1 MNKKNVDYIL
11 SSTDGIELLAN
22 LFQNGMALDLVD
34 VTRAR
39 DNIDLPEDERHI
51 YDMADAALDRVDLDK
66 LYENAGDFEIQ
77 DKYPEFF
84 DYLQSLQR
92 DRENDE
98 PERVREDEAGEAEE
112 EIEEELEEGV
122 PESLSTRD
130 TVVKNIIEGEHTG
143 KESDSRKYVEKDEYR
158 AKLDAEREESIRRA
172 LEADEAL
179 NKERELAAREAD
191 AARLRE
197 QEFFDKRKAAE
208 ADFDEKA
215 RREKEAERYTEKD
228 TDRSKSF
235 EYRKDEVKIDKD
247 YSTNTNKQVD
257 SSFRSDAVD
266 NAGDA
271 GKRRYQQSE
280 QVNNMHGGANDAGD
294 VSNAIHSKT
303 YGTETAAETAATAAA
318 MEMARREAAAK
329 AQVGYG
335 NTGHEEAA
343 SKAETE
349 KYNAEKYDSD
359 KRETSKNQAE
369 SSRLDNNYSSKAES
383 QIDGNSRTGSVNDAG
398 DAGKRGYQQSEQ
410 IGSTHYG
417 DYNAGD
423 VTHVVKSREY
433 ETSKETADAR
443 REVDEAVRRDT
454 AAREQKEAEGDRRS
468 RREQEERRE
477 RQERAERRTDSYGS
491 DTALRD
497 EDTKREIE
505 RRQHEAE
512 ANRYHDAEAG
522 KRDQY
527 SGSGKYEPEQR
538 AETAMREEARREMDK
553 RQQEADKYR
562 NAEAGKNETD
572 TKSECES
579 GNRVNNDYNSN
590 RESQIDSS
598 SRTGSVNDAG
608 DAGTRSSMQSERVEN
623 LHNGNTNAGDVTN
636 VVGGKTYASEAAAA
650 ATAAADEMSRRESA
664 AKEQRETDRENRNG
678 SNSYSEEDRRSN
690 IYNSDTAARDYDAG
704 REMEKHQ
711 REAETNRYND
721 YRNAETDKNDQYN
734 GSSKYEPEQRTEDA
748 MREETRREMDRR
760 QQEADRYR
768 NAETSR
774 SETDAKRGENGTGN
788 RVDNSYNSNRD
799 RQVDSSSRTGSV
811 HDAGNAGTRN
821 SMQSEQVGN
830 LHNGSTNAGDVTNVI
845 GGRTHA
851 SDAAADTAATVT
863 ATAAVAEMTR
873 REAAAKEQRE
883 TDRENRNGSNSYSEE
898 DRRSNIYNSDTA
910 ARDYDAGREME
921 KHQRE
926 AETNRYND
934 YRNAET
940 DKNDQYNGSS
950 KYEPEQRTE
959 DAMRE
964 ETRRE
969 MDRRQ
974 QEADRYRNAETSRS
988 ETDAKRGENG
998 TGNRVDNS
1006 YNSNR
1011 DRQVDSSS
1019 RTGSVH
1025 DAGNAGT
1032 RNSMQ
1037 SEQVGN
1043 LHNGSTNAGD
1053 VTNVIGGRT
1062 HASDAAAAT
1071 AATVT
1076 ATAAAAEMTRRE
1088 AAAKEQRG
1096 VETNQ
1101 YRTSGKYEPER
1112 RTEDAM
1118 REEIRM
1124 EMDRRQREADIRRD
1138 DRITSP
1144 EKNQERPAE
1153 HRIDNNYNTQPGRQ
1167 IDGTFKTGTVSEA
1180 GKNASQPEKI
1190 DSVHG
1195 GSSTAKESLN
1205 AIKAKDYSGDN
1216 KSEAT
1221 PVQPVVQGKKDIQN
1235 NQASGYR
1242 RDSYAS
1248 AGMNAAVAGTATIV
1262 NNTHKAS
1269 AAEKVVTEQK
1279 IPSESRP
1286 QEHRIDN
1293 NYNTQ
1298 PGHQIDGTFKTG
1310 TVSEAGKNAS
1320 QPEKIDSVHGG
1331 SSTAKESLNAIKA
1344 KDYSSGNKS
1353 TITPVQP
1360 IFKNKDSVELKKNG
1374 ESKID
1379 NIAREPGSSD
1389 STQNIGLDSHSKKHV
1404 YERDS
1409 YEMAG
1414 QKTSENF
1421 GKPDL
1426 NQSALEKNIKD
1437 SKKQLAKEG
1446 AKIIDSENKEHI
1458 YTAKDGNKN
1467 NHVQINKAGAQVV
1480 DGHVS
1485 KEISGPAD
1493 NVIKTPGSSKLDVS
1507 KAVAGQVAAAAVGG
1521 VTNKNKSIAASA
1533 NTSISQDTVKDVS
1546 EAVVK
1551 QKNKSQLWN
1560 QAINN
1565 TQDLASKSNKLI
1577 ADSYAMAGQIDAETA
1592 KMIAEFNNNPS
1603 FGFSPASGA
1612 GFSTNGTAEAIK
1624 NATKSS
1630 IGNSIAA
1637 AKIGAD
1643 IYNASSRVKNVGLV
1657 GAIKNNE
1664 VGLKIDG
1671 RMKFFTIRSD
1681 GTINVDGVLLNVYKT
1696 ERSNL
1701 VFVGWKDAFVNGNEI
1716 ITSNNVRFQIGS
1728 DGNSIITGTKLNLSL
1743 SNKELNATD
1752 INEIGEK
1759 LVESGITASFAP
1771 AIVNKTISA
1780 DDFVKDGDSFA
1791 TNKLTERFG
1800 DRNLSNLLRR
1810 HQISGTID
1818 RQGRIMHV
1826 MMTRYASNEMRKITF
1841 SKESIDFIA
1850 QNYNKIISVNAD
1862 TASKIAKINSILED
1876 RHLSDIE
1883 KECLFDL
1890 RTQLA
1895 DKKMSCNVDKLKR
1908 QLKAGHLDEESA
1920 RLAQDYINVFE
1931 NTRKTIIKN
1940 GIFAYDD
1947 SAYLKFQLE
1956 VAGLPTNVKMLQTM
1970 MDKNA
1975 IPEESMKLVQS
1986 YINASNGKIKR
1997 GVIEDGFFAASMAML
2012 VEANNL
2018 PSNRRALKKLLK
2030 TGNVTEEQKAII
2042 KNMLKINRINGIR
2055 NFVARQAHKLQRAG
2069 VNAYHKSKNFLN
2081 KYMGSDYTFRGLMIM
2096 LGGAGKV
2103 RSIAMKAY
2111 RTIKFVRS
2119 VPMKF
2124 ARAVDATRKAAISV
2138 AKVST
2143 SAFRASKKALTYGT
2157 RFTMSTGRLVKRKGV
2172 KFTVKRRSKRAIRKF
2187 KMLGNGIKNLSIK
2200 SLKAMVQIIIR
2211 LLTMLGTA
2219 ILSAMAPILLI
2230 LLFVLILIFS
2240 ILSFISNEGD
2250 EVYYDAGDED
2260 TTEAAQE
2267 MVDLLTLCHASF
2279 RNALSGGGGGGTAAS
2294 GTDPDGGPQ
2303 MQKGDSSKVGDPDN
2317 PSNSL
2322 YDVTQGTWWNTE
2334 GKNSIDIN
2342 WSAGSDCDTLKK
2354 KLEADGALES
2364 RNGYAVAKYG
2374 DKTVFL
2380 AAFGT
2385 FWGKVGDVL
2394 KVEFNQPISLGGEP
2408 ASKEIYMMMFDTK
2421 AHKDTNYPAEPEGVY
2436 GHHMPDGA
2444 HTRDFAEFMGKDGE
2458 PENMNGK
2465 GYLPVQATNLGSVL
2479 DGTCDLAT
2487 IGGGLS
2493 TSVSAD
2499 VFYRQEID
2507 QDVYRDIID
2516 QKNNIYYTFPEDQE
2530 TPDGISP
2537 TPTPEGY
2544 DKTTAKG
2551 AVYGFY
2557 NNNQELISMV
2567 LAMYD
2572 FDINDVTSVKK
2583 TILAKADKSGI
2594 NEEAA
2599 DEAHELDVTNKI
2611 DDDTWK
2617 LIAYFDKY
2625 GLDMTNYT
2633 IGGYDDLRYSTL
2645 VALFNASHIITW
2657 TPVTQ
2662 YHQGPDGLPTY
2673 DKNGKAIDETNT
2685 DGMTYQVP
2693 VMVYDTRLVSYKDG
2707 TTTRIPDVHQKTDAN
2722 GDLVFETKY
2731 KACPGHK
2738 KTSTAVITLH
2748 FDSLLDIKGWYDKNI
2763 YGVDDFDKEN
2773 PNYSSDKIKDI
2784 NYKAKESV
2792 LKYGTQRIKKPEFK
2806 MGISGTCSDSGET
2819 SSGSFSPGVMTESQK
2834 EVCRHVYKFLTKDM
2848 TPKLTKEQAVGVLV
2862 NIMHESDFN
2871 YTATE
2876 HSDGSGGYGLVQWT
2890 GGRRTNLVTW
2900 CNNNGVKYN
2909 TLEGQCKFLEYEFSS
2924 SAVWTNSGVNGF
2936 LQCSSAYDAGRY
2948 FLKYFERPAAK
2959 YEAQREASL
2968 NQDIATIESM
2978 L

>member
-39 DNIDLPEDERHI
+39 DNVDLPEDERHI

-66 LYENAGDFEIQ
+66 LYENAGDFELQ

-112 EIEEELEEGV
+112 EIEEELEEGI
-122 PESLSTRD
+122 PEPLSTRD

-158 AKLDAEREESIRRA
+158 AKLDAEREESIRRV
-172 LEADEAL
+172 LEADETL
-179 NKERELAAREAD
+179 NKERELAARETD

-197 QEFFDKRKAAE
+197 QEPFDKRKAEE

-235 EYRKDEVKIDKD
+235 EDRKDEAKIGKD
-247 YSTNTNKQVD
+247 YSTNADKQVD

-303 YGTETAAETAATAAA
+303 YETETAAETAATAAA

-329 AQVGYG
+329 AQGRYS
-335 NTGHEEAA
+335 NTGHEETA

-359 KRETSKNQAE
+359 KRETSKNQEE
-369 SSRLDNNYSSKAES
+369 SSRLDNSYSSKAES

-417 DYNAGD
+417 DSNAGD

-454 AAREQKEAEGDRRS
+454 AAREQKEAEGDRRN

-477 RQERAERRTDSYGS
+477 RQERAEKRADSYSS
-491 DTALRD
+491 DATSRN
-497 EDTKREIE
+497 EDIKHEME
-505 RRQHEAE
+505 RRQREAE
-512 ANRYHDAEAG
+512 SNRYYDAEAG

-538 AETAMREEARREMDK
+538 TEAAMREEARREIDK

-572 TKSECES
+572 AKSERES

-598 SRTGSVNDAG
+598 SRTGSVKDAG

-650 ATAAADEMSRRESA
+650 ATAAADEMSRREPA
-664 AKEQRETDRENRNG
+664 AKEQREADRGNRNG
-678 SNSYSEEDRRSN
+678 SNSYNEYEDRRSN
-690 IYNSDTAARDYDAG
+690 IYNSDTAARDYDVG
-704 REMEKHQ
+704 REMEKRQ
-711 REAETNRYND
+711 REAEANRYND
-721 YRNAETDKNDQYN
+721 YRNAKTDKNDQYN
-734 GSSKYEPEQRTEDA
+734 GSSKYEPEHRTEDA

-768 NAETSR
+768 NSETGR

-799 RQVDSSSRTGSV
+799 S
-811 HDAGNAGTRN
+811 
-821 SMQSEQVGN
+821 
-830 LHNGSTNAGDVTNVI
+830 
-845 GGRTHA
+845 
-851 SDAAADTAATVT
+851 
-863 ATAAVAEMTR
+863 
-873 REAAAKEQRE
+873 
-883 TDRENRNGSNSYSEE
+883 
-898 DRRSNIYNSDTA
+898 
-910 ARDYDAGREME
+910 
-921 KHQRE
+921 
-926 AETNRYND
+926 
-934 YRNAET
+934 
-940 DKNDQYNGSS
+940 
-950 KYEPEQRTE
+950 
-959 DAMRE
+959 
-964 ETRRE
+964 
-969 MDRRQ
+969 
-974 QEADRYRNAETSRS
+974 
-988 ETDAKRGENG
+988 
-998 TGNRVDNS
+998 
-1006 YNSNR
+1006 
-1011 DRQVDSSS
+1011 QVDSSS

-1167 IDGTFKTGTVSEA
+1167 IDGTFKTETVSEA
-1180 GKNASQPEKI
+1180 GKNVSQPEKI

-1216 KSEAT
+1216 KSAAT
-1221 PVQPVVQGKKDIQN
+1221 PVQPVGQSKD
-1235 NQASGYR
+1235 ASG
-1242 RDSYAS
+1242 SKQFGSNVTGNNIHEAQ
-1248 AGMNAAVAGTATIV
+1248 AATT
-1262 NNTHKAS
+1262 
-1269 AAEKVVTEQK
+1269 
-1279 IPSESRP
+1279 
-1286 QEHRIDN
+1286 
-1293 NYNTQ
+1293 
-1298 PGHQIDGTFKTG
+1298 
-1310 TVSEAGKNAS
+1310 
-1320 QPEKIDSVHGG
+1320 
-1331 SSTAKESLNAIKA
+1331 
-1344 KDYSSGNKS
+1344 KS
-1353 TITPVQP
+1353 
-1360 IFKNKDSVELKKNG
+1360 
-1374 ESKID
+1374 
-1379 NIAREPGSSD
+1379 
-1389 STQNIGLDSHSKKHV
+1389 V

-1409 YEMAG
+1409 YETAG
-1414 QKTSENF
+1414 QKAAENF
-1421 GKPDL
+1421 GSKNPS
-1426 NQSALEKNIKD
+1426 QAFVEKSIAEKE
-1437 SKKQLAKEG
+1437 KQAAKESS
-1446 AKIIDSENKEHI
+1446 KIVGSENKEHI
-1458 YTAKDGNKN
+1458 YTAKDGDKN
-1467 NHVQINKAGAQVV
+1467 NHVQINKTGTQVV

-1485 KEISGPAD
+1485 KDVSGPAD

-1507 KAVAGQVAAAAVGG
+1507 KAVAGQVAAAAAVGG
-1521 VTNKNKSIAASA
+1521 ATNKNKSIAASA

-1546 EAVVK
+1546 EAVAK
-1551 QKNKSQLWN
+1551 QKNKSQMWN

-1565 TQDLASKSNKLI
+1565 TQDLTSKSNKLI

-1701 VFVGWKDAFVNGNEI
+1701 VFVGWKDAFVNGNKI

-1771 AIVNKTISA
+1771 AIVNKTISV

-1956 VAGLPTNVKMLQTM
+1956 VSGLPTNVKMLQTM

-2172 KFTVKRRSKRAIRKF
+2172 KFTVKRRGKRAIRKF

-2303 MQKGDSSKVGDPDN
+2303 MQKGDSSKIGDPDN

-2354 KLEADGALES
+2354 KLEADGVLES

-2380 AAFGT
+2380 VAFGT

-2421 AHKDTNYPAEPEGVY
+2421 AHIHTNYPAEPEGVY

>member
-66 LYENAGDFEIQ
+66 LYENAGDFELQ

-98 PERVREDEAGEAEE
+98 PERIREDEAGEAEE
-112 EIEEELEEGV
+112 EIEEELEEGI
-122 PESLSTRD
+122 PEPLSTRD

-179 NKERELAAREAD
+179 NKERELAAREDA

-197 QEFFDKRKAAE
+197 QEFFDKRKAE
-208 ADFDEKA
+208 ETDFDEKA

-235 EYRKDEVKIDKD
+235 EDKKDEAKIDKD
-247 YSTNTNKQVD
+247 YSTNADKQVD

-271 GKRRYQQSE
+271 GKHEYQQSE

-303 YGTETAAETAATAAA
+303 YGTETAAETAATTAA

-335 NTGHEEAA
+335 NTGNKETA

-349 KYNAEKYDSD
+349 KRNAEKYDSD
-359 KRETSKNQAE
+359 KREASKSQEE
-369 SSRLDNNYSSKAES
+369 SSRLDNSYSSKAES
-383 QIDGNSRTGSVNDAG
+383 QIDGNSRTGSVNDAS

-417 DYNAGD
+417 DSNAGD

-527 SGSGKYEPEQR
+527 SGSGKYEPERR
-538 AETAMREEARREMDK
+538 AEAAIREEARREMDK

-572 TKSECES
+572 TKSERES

-623 LHNGNTNAGDVTN
+623 LHNGNTNVGDVTN

-650 ATAAADEMSRRESA
+650 ATAAADEMSRREPA
-664 AKEQRETDRENRNG
+664 AKEQREADRGNRNG
-678 SNSYSEEDRRSN
+678 SNSYNEYEDRRSN

-704 REMEKHQ
+704 REMEKRQ
-711 REAETNRYND
+711 REAEANRYND

-734 GSSKYEPEQRTEDA
+734 GSSKYEPE
-748 MREETRREMDRR
+748 
-760 QQEADRYR
+760 
-768 NAETSR
+768 
-774 SETDAKRGENGTGN
+774 
-788 RVDNSYNSNRD
+788 
-799 RQVDSSSRTGSV
+799 
-811 HDAGNAGTRN
+811 H
-821 SMQSEQVGN
+821 
-830 LHNGSTNAGDVTNVI
+830 
-845 GGRTHA
+845 
-851 SDAAADTAATVT
+851 
-863 ATAAVAEMTR
+863 
-873 REAAAKEQRE
+873 
-883 TDRENRNGSNSYSEE
+883 
-898 DRRSNIYNSDTA
+898 
-910 ARDYDAGREME
+910 
-921 KHQRE
+921 
-926 AETNRYND
+926 
-934 YRNAET
+934 
-940 DKNDQYNGSS
+940 
-950 KYEPEQRTE
+950 
-959 DAMRE
+959 
-964 ETRRE
+964 
-969 MDRRQ
+969 
-974 QEADRYRNAETSRS
+974 
-988 ETDAKRGENG
+988 
-998 TGNRVDNS
+998 
-1006 YNSNR
+1006 
-1011 DRQVDSSS
+1011 
-1019 RTGSVH
+1019 
-1025 DAGNAGT
+1025 
-1032 RNSMQ
+1032 
-1037 SEQVGN
+1037 
-1043 LHNGSTNAGD
+1043 
-1053 VTNVIGGRT
+1053 
-1062 HASDAAAAT
+1062 
-1071 AATVT
+1071 
-1076 ATAAAAEMTRRE
+1076 
-1088 AAAKEQRG
+1088 
-1096 VETNQ
+1096 
-1101 YRTSGKYEPER
+1101 

-1138 DRITSP
+1138 DRVTSP

-1205 AIKAKDYSGDN
+1205 AIKAKDYS
-1216 KSEAT
+1216 
-1221 PVQPVVQGKKDIQN
+1221 
-1235 NQASGYR
+1235 
-1242 RDSYAS
+1242 
-1248 AGMNAAVAGTATIV
+1248 
-1262 NNTHKAS
+1262 
-1269 AAEKVVTEQK
+1269 
-1279 IPSESRP
+1279 
-1286 QEHRIDN
+1286 
-1293 NYNTQ
+1293 
-1298 PGHQIDGTFKTG
+1298 
-1310 TVSEAGKNAS
+1310 
-1320 QPEKIDSVHGG
+1320 
-1331 SSTAKESLNAIKA
+1331 
-1344 KDYSSGNKS
+1344 SGNKS
-1353 TITPVQP
+1353 TTTPVQP

-1379 NIAREPGSSD
+1379 NIAREPGSSA

-1426 NQSALEKNIKD
+1426 KQSALEKNIKD

-1446 AKIIDSENKEHI
+1446 SRIIDSENKEHI

-1507 KAVAGQVAAAAVGG
+1507 KAVAGQVAAAAAVGG

-1565 TQDLASKSNKLI
+1565 TQDLTSKSNKLI

-1752 INEIGEK
+1752 INKIGEK
-1759 LVESGITASFAP
+1759 LVEPGIAASFAP

-1986 YINASNGKIKR
+1986 YIDASNGKIKR

-2055 NFVARQAHKLQRAG
+2055 NFVARQAHKLQREG
-2069 VNAYHKSKNFLN
+2069 VNAYRKSKNFLN

-2096 LGGAGKV
+2096 LGGTGKV

-2143 SAFRASKKALTYGT
+2143 SAFRASQKALTYGA
-2157 RFTMSTGRLVKRKGV
+2157 RFTMSTGRLVKRKGA
-2172 KFTVKRRSKRAIRKF
+2172 KFTVKRRGKRAIRKF
-2187 KMLGNGIKNLSIK
+2187 KMLGNGIKNLSVK
-2200 SLKAMVQIIIR
+2200 SLKTMLQIIIR

-2279 RNALSGGGGGGTAAS
+2279 RSALSGGSSGGETSAS
-2294 GTDPDGGPQ
+2294 GEENGTPQ
-2303 MQKGDSSKVGDPDN
+2303 LQKGDSSKVEG
-2317 PSNSL
+2317 L
-2322 YDVTQGTWWNTE
+2322 YNVKTTTWWNNE
-2334 GKNSIDIN
+2334 GNIDTVPAAVTGN
-2342 WSAGSDCDTLKK
+2342 PNADWTGDCKRIRD
-2354 KLEADGALES
+2354 KLRDANNLYS
-2364 RNGYAVAKYG
+2364 SNGYAVTKIG
-2374 DKTVFL
+2374 DKTVYL
-2380 AAFGT
+2380 VAMGT
-2385 FWGKVGDVL
+2385 YWGKDGDVL
-2394 KVEFNQPISLGGEP
+2394 KVTFNNDIVLGDEP
-2408 ASKEIYMMMFDTK
+2408 ATNEIYVLKFDTK
-2421 AHKDTNYPAEPEGVY
+2421 AWEHTGYLQGEQEGIY
-2436 GHHMPDGA
+2436 GHHLGDG
-2444 HTRDFAEFMGKDGE
+2444 RDFLEFLAKDAGSGKRDGI
-2458 PENMNGK
+2458 PSGTI
-2465 GYLPVQATNLGSVL
+2465 PQSAVNLGNIL
-2479 DGTCDLAT
+2479 DDTCDLGT
-2487 IGGGLS
+2487 VGGGLS
-2493 TSVSAD
+2493 TNVNKD

-2516 QKNNIYYTFPEDQE
+2516 QKNNIYYTFPEDKE

-2544 DKTTAKG
+2544 DKSSAKG

-2557 NNNQELISMV
+2557 NNNQELISMI

-2572 FDINDVTSVKK
+2572 FDINDTTSVKK
-2583 TILAKADKSGI
+2583 TILAKEDKSGI

-2673 DKNGKAIDETNT
+2673 NKNGKAIDETNT

-2773 PNYSSDKIKDI
+2773 PNYSSNDMKKP

-2792 LKYGTQRIKKPEFK
+2792 LKNGIQKIKKPEFK
-2806 MGISGTCSDSGET
+2806 MGIPGTCSDSGET

-2834 EVCRHVYKFLTKDM
+2834 EVCQYVYKFLTKEM
-2848 TPKLTKEQAVGVLV
+2848 TPKLTREQAIGVLV
-2862 NIMHESDFN
+2862 NIKHECEFN
-2871 YTATE
+2871 YTDIE
-2876 HSDGSGGYGLVQWT
+2876 NPDGSGGYGLAQWT
-2890 GGRRTNLVTW
+2890 AERRTNLVTW
-2900 CNNNGVKYN
+2900 CNNHGLKYN
-2909 TLEGQCKFLEYEFSS
+2909 TLEGQCKYLEYEFSS

>member
-66 LYENAGDFEIQ
+66 LYENAGDFELQ

-112 EIEEELEEGV
+112 EIEEELEEGI
-122 PESLSTRD
+122 PEPLSTRD

-179 NKERELAAREAD
+179 NKERELAAREDA

-197 QEFFDKRKAAE
+197 QEFFDKRKAE
-208 ADFDEKA
+208 ETDFDEKA

-235 EYRKDEVKIDKD
+235 EDRKDEAKIYKD
-247 YSTNTNKQVD
+247 YSTNADKQVD
-257 SSFRSDAVD
+257 SSFRSDVVD

-271 GKRRYQQSE
+271 GKRGYQQSE

-303 YGTETAAETAATAAA
+303 YGTETAAETAATTAA

-335 NTGHEEAA
+335 NTGNKETA

-349 KYNAEKYDSD
+349 KRNAEKYDSD
-359 KRETSKNQAE
+359 KRETSKSQEE

-398 DAGKRGYQQSEQ
+398 DAGKRGYQQSEK

-417 DYNAGD
+417 DSNAGD

-505 RRQHEAE
+505 RRQHEA
-512 ANRYHDAEAG
+512 
-522 KRDQY
+522 
-527 SGSGKYEPEQR
+527 
-538 AETAMREEARREMDK
+538 
-553 RQQEADKYR
+553 DKYR

-572 TKSECES
+572 TKSERES

-623 LHNGNTNAGDVTN
+623 LHNGSTNAGDVTN
-636 VVGGKTYASEAAAA
+636 VVGGKTYASEATAA
-650 ATAAADEMSRRESA
+650 ATAAADEMLRRESA

-678 SNSYSEEDRRSN
+678 SNSYNEYEDRRSN
-690 IYNSDTAARDYDAG
+690 AYNSDTAARDYDAG
-704 REMEKHQ
+704 REMERRQ
-711 REAETNRYND
+711 REAEANRHND
-721 YRNAETDKNDQYN
+721 YRNAEANKNDQYS
-734 GSSKYEPEQRTEDA
+734 GSGKYEPERRTEDA
-748 MREETRREMDRR
+748 MREETRREMDKR
-760 QQEADRYR
+760 QQEANRYR
-768 NAETSR
+768 NAETGR

-788 RVDNSYNSNRD
+788 RVDNSYSSNRD
-799 RQVDSSSRTGSV
+799 RQVDSSSRTGSI
-811 HDAGNAGTRN
+811 HDAGTRN
-821 SMQSEQVGN
+821 SMQ
-830 LHNGSTNAGDVTNVI
+830 
-845 GGRTHA
+845 
-851 SDAAADTAATVT
+851 
-863 ATAAVAEMTR
+863 
-873 REAAAKEQRE
+873 
-883 TDRENRNGSNSYSEE
+883 
-898 DRRSNIYNSDTA
+898 
-910 ARDYDAGREME
+910 
-921 KHQRE
+921 
-926 AETNRYND
+926 
-934 YRNAET
+934 
-940 DKNDQYNGSS
+940 
-950 KYEPEQRTE
+950 P
-959 DAMRE
+959 
-964 ETRRE
+964 
-969 MDRRQ
+969 
-974 QEADRYRNAETSRS
+974 
-988 ETDAKRGENG
+988 
-998 TGNRVDNS
+998 
-1006 YNSNR
+1006 
-1011 DRQVDSSS
+1011 
-1019 RTGSVH
+1019 
-1025 DAGNAGT
+1025 
-1032 RNSMQ
+1032 
-1037 SEQVGN
+1037 EQVGN

-1088 AAAKEQRG
+1088 AAAKEQRRA
-1096 VETNQ
+1096 ETDP
-1101 YRTSGKYEPER
+1101 YRTSGKYEPEQ
-1112 RTEDAM
+1112 RTEAAM
-1118 REEIRM
+1118 REDDRR
-1124 EMDRRQREADIRRD
+1124 EMDRRQREADTRRD
-1138 DRITSP
+1138 DRVTSP

-1167 IDGTFKTGTVSEA
+1167 IDGTFQTGTVSEA
-1180 GKNASQPEKI
+1180 GKNVSQPEKI

-1216 KSEAT
+1216 KS
-1221 PVQPVVQGKKDIQN
+1221 
-1235 NQASGYR
+1235 
-1242 RDSYAS
+1242 
-1248 AGMNAAVAGTATIV
+1248 AA
-1262 NNTHKAS
+1262 
-1269 AAEKVVTEQK
+1269 
-1279 IPSESRP
+1279 
-1286 QEHRIDN
+1286 
-1293 NYNTQ
+1293 
-1298 PGHQIDGTFKTG
+1298 
-1310 TVSEAGKNAS
+1310 
-1320 QPEKIDSVHGG
+1320 
-1331 SSTAKESLNAIKA
+1331 
-1344 KDYSSGNKS
+1344 
-1353 TITPVQP
+1353 TPVQP

-1379 NIAREPGSSD
+1379 NIAREPGSSA

-1446 AKIIDSENKEHI
+1446 SRIIDSENKEHI

-1507 KAVAGQVAAAAVGG
+1507 KAVAGQVAAAAAVGG

-1565 TQDLASKSNKLI
+1565 TQDLTSKSNKLI

-1752 INEIGEK
+1752 INKIGEK
-1759 LVESGITASFAP
+1759 LVEPGIAASFAP

-1986 YINASNGKIKR
+1986 YIDASNGKIKR

-2012 VEANNL
+2012 VDANNL

-2069 VNAYHKSKNFLN
+2069 VNAYRKSKNFLN

-2143 SAFRASKKALTYGT
+2143 SAFRASQKALTYGA

-2172 KFTVKRRSKRAIRKF
+2172 KFTVKRRGKRAIRKF

-2200 SLKAMVQIIIR
+2200 SLKTMVQIIIR

-2279 RNALSGGGGGGTAAS
+2279 RSALSGGSSGGETSAS
-2294 GTDPDGGPQ
+2294 GEENGTPQ
-2303 MQKGDSSKVGDPDN
+2303 LQKGDSSKVEG
-2317 PSNSL
+2317 L
-2322 YDVTQGTWWNTE
+2322 YNVKTTTWWNNE
-2334 GKNSIDIN
+2334 GNIDTVPAAVTGN
-2342 WSAGSDCDTLKK
+2342 PNADWTGDCKRIRD
-2354 KLEADGALES
+2354 KLRDANNLYS
-2364 RNGYAVAKYG
+2364 SNGYAVTKIG
-2374 DKTVFL
+2374 DKTVYL
-2380 AAFGT
+2380 VAMGT
-2385 FWGKVGDVL
+2385 YWGKDGDVL
-2394 KVEFNQPISLGGEP
+2394 KVTFNNDIVLGDEP
-2408 ASKEIYMMMFDTK
+2408 ATNEIYVLKFDTK
-2421 AHKDTNYPAEPEGVY
+2421 AWEHTGYLQGEQEGIY
-2436 GHHMPDGA
+2436 GHHLGDG
-2444 HTRDFAEFMGKDGE
+2444 RDFLEFLAKDAGSGKRDGI
-2458 PENMNGK
+2458 PSGTI
-2465 GYLPVQATNLGSVL
+2465 PQSAVNLGNIL
-2479 DGTCDLAT
+2479 DDTCDLGT
-2487 IGGGLS
+2487 VGGGLS
-2493 TSVSAD
+2493 TNVNKD

-2544 DKTTAKG
+2544 DKSSAKG

-2557 NNNQELISMV
+2557 NNNQELISMI

-2572 FDINDVTSVKK
+2572 FDINDTTSVKK

-2673 DKNGKAIDETNT
+2673 NKNGKAIDETNT

-2773 PNYSSDKIKDI
+2773 PHYSSNDMKKP

-2792 LKYGTQRIKKPEFK
+2792 LKNGIQKIKKPEFK
-2806 MGISGTCSDSGET
+2806 MGIPGTCSDSGET

-2834 EVCRHVYKFLTKDM
+2834 EVCQYVYKFLTKEM
-2848 TPKLTKEQAVGVLV
+2848 TPKLTREQAIGVLV
-2862 NIMHESDFN
+2862 NIKHECEFN
-2871 YTATE
+2871 YTDIE
-2876 HSDGSGGYGLVQWT
+2876 NPDGSGGYGLAQWT
-2890 GGRRTNLVTW
+2890 AERRTNLVTW
-2900 CNNNGVKYN
+2900 CNNHGLKYN
-2909 TLEGQCKFLEYEFSS
+2909 TLEGQCKYLEYEFSS

>member
-39 DNIDLPEDERHI
+39 DNVDLPEDERHI

-66 LYENAGDFEIQ
+66 LYENAGDFELQ

-92 DRENDE
+92 DRENDG

-112 EIEEELEEGV
+112 EIEEELEEGI
-122 PESLSTRD
+122 PEPLSTRD

-158 AKLDAEREESIRRA
+158 AKLDAEREESIRRV

-179 NKERELAAREAD
+179 NKERELSAREDA

-197 QEFFDKRKAAE
+197 QEFFDKRKAE
-208 ADFDEKA
+208 ETDFDEKA

-228 TDRSKSF
+228 TNRSKSF
-235 EYRKDEVKIDKD
+235 EDRKDEAKIDKD
-247 YSTNTNKQVD
+247 YSTNADKQVD

-359 KRETSKNQAE
+359 KRETNKNQAE

-417 DYNAGD
+417 DSNAGD

-538 AETAMREEARREMDK
+538 AETAIREEARREMDK

-572 TKSECES
+572 TKSERES

-623 LHNGNTNAGDVTN
+623 LHNGSTNAGDVTN
-636 VVGGKTYASEAAAA
+636 VVGGKTYASEATAA
-650 ATAAADEMSRRESA
+650 ATAAADEMLRRESA

-678 SNSYSEEDRRSN
+678 SNSYNEYEDRRSN
-690 IYNSDTAARDYDAG
+690 AYNSDTAARDYDAG
-704 REMEKHQ
+704 REMERRQ
-711 REAETNRYND
+711 REAEANRHND
-721 YRNAETDKNDQYN
+721 YRNAEANKNDQYS
-734 GSSKYEPEQRTEDA
+734 GSGKYEPERRTEDA
-748 MREETRREMDRR
+748 MREETRREMDKR

-768 NAETSR
+768 NAETGR

-788 RVDNSYNSNRD
+788 RVDNSYSSNRD
-799 RQVDSSSRTGSV
+799 RQVDSSSRTGSI
-811 HDAGNAGTRN
+811 HDAGTRN
-821 SMQSEQVGN
+821 SMQ
-830 LHNGSTNAGDVTNVI
+830 
-845 GGRTHA
+845 
-851 SDAAADTAATVT
+851 
-863 ATAAVAEMTR
+863 
-873 REAAAKEQRE
+873 
-883 TDRENRNGSNSYSEE
+883 
-898 DRRSNIYNSDTA
+898 
-910 ARDYDAGREME
+910 
-921 KHQRE
+921 
-926 AETNRYND
+926 
-934 YRNAET
+934 
-940 DKNDQYNGSS
+940 
-950 KYEPEQRTE
+950 P
-959 DAMRE
+959 
-964 ETRRE
+964 
-969 MDRRQ
+969 
-974 QEADRYRNAETSRS
+974 
-988 ETDAKRGENG
+988 
-998 TGNRVDNS
+998 
-1006 YNSNR
+1006 
-1011 DRQVDSSS
+1011 
-1019 RTGSVH
+1019 
-1025 DAGNAGT
+1025 
-1032 RNSMQ
+1032 
-1037 SEQVGN
+1037 EQVGN

-1088 AAAKEQRG
+1088 AAAKEQRRA
-1096 VETNQ
+1096 ETDP
-1101 YRTSGKYEPER
+1101 YRTSGKYEPEQ
-1112 RTEDAM
+1112 RTEAAM
-1118 REEIRM
+1118 REDDRR
-1124 EMDRRQREADIRRD
+1124 EMDRRQREADTRRD
-1138 DRITSP
+1138 DRVTSP

-1167 IDGTFKTGTVSEA
+1167 IDGTFQTGTVSEA
-1180 GKNASQPEKI
+1180 GKNVSQPEKI

-1216 KSEAT
+1216 KS
-1221 PVQPVVQGKKDIQN
+1221 
-1235 NQASGYR
+1235 
-1242 RDSYAS
+1242 
-1248 AGMNAAVAGTATIV
+1248 AA
-1262 NNTHKAS
+1262 
-1269 AAEKVVTEQK
+1269 
-1279 IPSESRP
+1279 
-1286 QEHRIDN
+1286 
-1293 NYNTQ
+1293 
-1298 PGHQIDGTFKTG
+1298 
-1310 TVSEAGKNAS
+1310 
-1320 QPEKIDSVHGG
+1320 
-1331 SSTAKESLNAIKA
+1331 
-1344 KDYSSGNKS
+1344 
-1353 TITPVQP
+1353 TPVQP

-1379 NIAREPGSSD
+1379 NIAREPGSSA

-1446 AKIIDSENKEHI
+1446 SRIIDSENKEHI

-1507 KAVAGQVAAAAVGG
+1507 KAVAGQVAAAAAVGG

-1565 TQDLASKSNKLI
+1565 TQDLTSKSNKLI

-1752 INEIGEK
+1752 INKIGEK
-1759 LVESGITASFAP
+1759 LVEPGIAASFAP

-1986 YINASNGKIKR
+1986 YIDASNGKIKR

-2069 VNAYHKSKNFLN
+2069 VNAYRKSKNFLN

-2143 SAFRASKKALTYGT
+2143 SAYRASKGALKYGA

-2172 KFTVKRRSKRAIRKF
+2172 KFTVKKRGKRAIKKF
-2187 KMLGNGIKNLSIK
+2187 KMLGKGMKNLSIK
-2200 SLKAMVQIIIR
+2200 SLKTMLQIIIR

-2279 RNALSGGGGGGTAAS
+2279 RSALSGGSGCGETSAS
-2294 GTDPDGGPQ
+2294 GEENGTPQ
-2303 MQKGDSSKVGDPDN
+2303 LQKGDSSKVEG
-2317 PSNSL
+2317 L
-2322 YDVTQGTWWNTE
+2322 YNVKTTTWWNNE
-2334 GKNSIDIN
+2334 GNIDTVPAAVTGN
-2342 WSAGSDCDTLKK
+2342 PNADWTGDCKRIRD
-2354 KLEADGALES
+2354 KLRDANNLYS
-2364 RNGYAVAKYG
+2364 SNGYAVTKIG
-2374 DKTVFL
+2374 DKTVYL
-2380 AAFGT
+2380 VAMGT
-2385 FWGKVGDVL
+2385 YWGKDGDVL
-2394 KVEFNQPISLGGEP
+2394 KVTFNNDIVLGDEP
-2408 ASKEIYMMMFDTK
+2408 ATNEIYVLKFDTK
-2421 AHKDTNYPAEPEGVY
+2421 AWEHTGYLQGEQEGIY
-2436 GHHMPDGA
+2436 GHHLGDG
-2444 HTRDFAEFMGKDGE
+2444 RDFLEFLAKDAGSGKRDGI
-2458 PENMNGK
+2458 PSGTI
-2465 GYLPVQATNLGSVL
+2465 PQSAVNLGNIL
-2479 DGTCDLAT
+2479 DDTCDLGT
-2487 IGGGLS
+2487 VGGGLS
-2493 TSVSAD
+2493 TNVNKD

-2516 QKNNIYYTFPEDQE
+2516 QKNNIYYTFPEDKE

-2544 DKTTAKG
+2544 DKSTAKG

-2557 NNNQELISMV
+2557 NNNQELISMI

-2572 FDINDVTSVKK
+2572 FDINDTTSVKK

-2594 NEEAA
+2594 NEKAA

-2773 PNYSSDKIKDI
+2773 PNYSSNDMKKP

-2792 LKYGTQRIKKPEFK
+2792 LKNGIQKIKKPEFK

-2834 EVCRHVYKFLTKDM
+2834 EVCRYVYKFLTKEM
-2848 TPKLTKEQAVGVLV
+2848 TPKLTKEQAIGVLI
-2862 NIMHESDFN
+2862 NIKHECEFD
-2871 YTATE
+2871 YTE
-2876 HSDGSGGYGLVQWT
+2876 IENPDGSGGYGLAQWT
-2890 GGRRTNLVTW
+2890 AERRTNLVTW
-2900 CNNNGVKYN
+2900 CNNHGLKYN
-2909 TLEGQCKFLEYEFSS
+2909 TLEGQCKYLEYEFSS

>member
-39 DNIDLPEDERHI
+39 DNVDLPEDERHI

-66 LYENAGDFEIQ
+66 LYENAGDFELQ

-92 DRENDE
+92 DRENDG

-112 EIEEELEEGV
+112 EIEEELEEGI
-122 PESLSTRD
+122 PEPLSTRD

-158 AKLDAEREESIRRA
+158 AKLDAEREESIRRV

-179 NKERELAAREAD
+179 NKERELSAREDA

-197 QEFFDKRKAAE
+197 QELFDKRKAE
-208 ADFDEKA
+208 ETDFDEKA

-228 TDRSKSF
+228 TNRSKSF
-235 EYRKDEVKIDKD
+235 EDRKDEAKIDKD
-247 YSTNTNKQVD
+247 YSTNADKQVD

-271 GKRRYQQSE
+271 GKHEYQQSE

-335 NTGHEEAA
+335 NTGNKETA

-349 KYNAEKYDSD
+349 KRNAEKYDSD
-359 KRETSKNQAE
+359 KREASKSQEE

-417 DYNAGD
+417 DSNAGD

-538 AETAMREEARREMDK
+538 AETAIREEARREMDK

-572 TKSECES
+572 TKSERES

-623 LHNGNTNAGDVTN
+623 LHNGSTNAGDVTN
-636 VVGGKTYASEAAAA
+636 VVGGKTYASEATAA
-650 ATAAADEMSRRESA
+650 ATAAADEMLRRESA

-678 SNSYSEEDRRSN
+678 SNSYNEYEDRRSN
-690 IYNSDTAARDYDAG
+690 AYNSDTAARDYDAG
-704 REMEKHQ
+704 REMERRQ
-711 REAETNRYND
+711 REAEANRHND
-721 YRNAETDKNDQYN
+721 YRNAEANKNDQYS
-734 GSSKYEPEQRTEDA
+734 GSGKYEPERRTEDA
-748 MREETRREMDRR
+748 MREETRREMDKR
-760 QQEADRYR
+760 QQEANRYR
-768 NAETSR
+768 NAETGR

-788 RVDNSYNSNRD
+788 RVDNSYSSNRD
-799 RQVDSSSRTGSV
+799 RQVDSSSRTGSI
-811 HDAGNAGTRN
+811 HDAGTRN
-821 SMQSEQVGN
+821 SMQ
-830 LHNGSTNAGDVTNVI
+830 
-845 GGRTHA
+845 
-851 SDAAADTAATVT
+851 
-863 ATAAVAEMTR
+863 
-873 REAAAKEQRE
+873 
-883 TDRENRNGSNSYSEE
+883 
-898 DRRSNIYNSDTA
+898 
-910 ARDYDAGREME
+910 
-921 KHQRE
+921 
-926 AETNRYND
+926 
-934 YRNAET
+934 
-940 DKNDQYNGSS
+940 
-950 KYEPEQRTE
+950 P
-959 DAMRE
+959 
-964 ETRRE
+964 
-969 MDRRQ
+969 
-974 QEADRYRNAETSRS
+974 
-988 ETDAKRGENG
+988 
-998 TGNRVDNS
+998 
-1006 YNSNR
+1006 
-1011 DRQVDSSS
+1011 
-1019 RTGSVH
+1019 
-1025 DAGNAGT
+1025 
-1032 RNSMQ
+1032 
-1037 SEQVGN
+1037 EQVGN

-1088 AAAKEQRG
+1088 AAAKEQRRA
-1096 VETNQ
+1096 ETDP
-1101 YRTSGKYEPER
+1101 YRTSGKYEPEQ
-1112 RTEDAM
+1112 RTEAAM
-1118 REEIRM
+1118 REDDRR
-1124 EMDRRQREADIRRD
+1124 EMDRRQREADTRRD
-1138 DRITSP
+1138 DRVTSP

-1167 IDGTFKTGTVSEA
+1167 IDGTFQTGTVSEA
-1180 GKNASQPEKI
+1180 GKNVSQPEKI

-1216 KSEAT
+1216 KS
-1221 PVQPVVQGKKDIQN
+1221 
-1235 NQASGYR
+1235 
-1242 RDSYAS
+1242 
-1248 AGMNAAVAGTATIV
+1248 AA
-1262 NNTHKAS
+1262 
-1269 AAEKVVTEQK
+1269 
-1279 IPSESRP
+1279 
-1286 QEHRIDN
+1286 
-1293 NYNTQ
+1293 
-1298 PGHQIDGTFKTG
+1298 
-1310 TVSEAGKNAS
+1310 
-1320 QPEKIDSVHGG
+1320 
-1331 SSTAKESLNAIKA
+1331 
-1344 KDYSSGNKS
+1344 
-1353 TITPVQP
+1353 TPVQP

-1379 NIAREPGSSD
+1379 NIAREPGSSA

-1446 AKIIDSENKEHI
+1446 SRIIDSENKEHI

-1507 KAVAGQVAAAAVGG
+1507 KAVAGQVAAAAAVGG

-1565 TQDLASKSNKLI
+1565 TQDLTSKSNKLI

-1752 INEIGEK
+1752 INKIGEK
-1759 LVESGITASFAP
+1759 LVEPGIAASFAP

-1986 YINASNGKIKR
+1986 YIDASNGKIKR

-2012 VEANNL
+2012 VDANNL

-2069 VNAYHKSKNFLN
+2069 VNAYRKSKNFLN

-2143 SAFRASKKALTYGT
+2143 SAFRASQKALTYGA

-2172 KFTVKRRSKRAIRKF
+2172 KFTVKRRGKRAIRKF

-2200 SLKAMVQIIIR
+2200 SLKTMVQIIIR

-2279 RNALSGGGGGGTAAS
+2279 RSALSGGSSGGETSAS
-2294 GTDPDGGPQ
+2294 GEENGTPQ
-2303 MQKGDSSKVGDPDN
+2303 LQKGDSSKVEG
-2317 PSNSL
+2317 L
-2322 YDVTQGTWWNTE
+2322 YNVKTTTWWNNE
-2334 GKNSIDIN
+2334 GNIDTVPAAVTGN
-2342 WSAGSDCDTLKK
+2342 PNADWTGDCKRIRD
-2354 KLEADGALES
+2354 KLRDANNLYS
-2364 RNGYAVAKYG
+2364 SNGYAVTKIG
-2374 DKTVFL
+2374 DKTVYL
-2380 AAFGT
+2380 VAMGT
-2385 FWGKVGDVL
+2385 YWGKDGDVL
-2394 KVEFNQPISLGGEP
+2394 KVTFNNDIVLGDEP
-2408 ASKEIYMMMFDTK
+2408 ATNEIYVLKFDTK
-2421 AHKDTNYPAEPEGVY
+2421 AWEHTGYLQGEQEGIY
-2436 GHHMPDGA
+2436 GHHLGDG
-2444 HTRDFAEFMGKDGE
+2444 RDFLEFLAKDAGSGKRDGI
-2458 PENMNGK
+2458 PSGTI
-2465 GYLPVQATNLGSVL
+2465 PQSAVNLGNIL
-2479 DGTCDLAT
+2479 DDTCDLGT
-2487 IGGGLS
+2487 VGGGLS
-2493 TSVSAD
+2493 TNVNKD

-2544 DKTTAKG
+2544 DKSSAKG

-2557 NNNQELISMV
+2557 NNNQELISMI

-2572 FDINDVTSVKK
+2572 FDINDTTSVKK

-2673 DKNGKAIDETNT
+2673 NKNGKAIDETNT

-2773 PNYSSDKIKDI
+2773 PNYSSNDMKKP

-2792 LKYGTQRIKKPEFK
+2792 LKNGIQKIKKPEFK
-2806 MGISGTCSDSGET
+2806 MGIPGTCSDSGET

-2834 EVCRHVYKFLTKDM
+2834 EVCQYVYKFLTKEM
-2848 TPKLTKEQAVGVLV
+2848 TPKLTREQAIGVLV
-2862 NIMHESDFN
+2862 NIKHECEFN
-2871 YTATE
+2871 YTDIE
-2876 HSDGSGGYGLVQWT
+2876 NPDGSGGYGLAQWT
-2890 GGRRTNLVTW
+2890 AERRTNLVTW
-2900 CNNNGVKYN
+2900 CNNHGLKYN
-2909 TLEGQCKFLEYEFSS
+2909 TLEGQCKYLEYEFSS

>member
-39 DNIDLPEDERHI
+39 DNVDLPEDERHI

-66 LYENAGDFEIQ
+66 LYENAGDFELQ

-92 DRENDE
+92 DRENDG

-112 EIEEELEEGV
+112 EIEEELEEGI
-122 PESLSTRD
+122 PEPLSTRD
-130 TVVKNIIEGEHTG
+130 AVVKNIIEGEHTG

-158 AKLDAEREESIRRA
+158 AKLDAEREESIRRV

-179 NKERELAAREAD
+179 NKERELSAREDA

-197 QEFFDKRKAAE
+197 QEFFDKRKAE
-208 ADFDEKA
+208 ETDFDEKA

-228 TDRSKSF
+228 TNRSKSF
-235 EYRKDEVKIDKD
+235 EDRKDEAKIDKD
-247 YSTNTNKQVD
+247 YSTNADKQVD

-271 GKRRYQQSE
+271 GKHEYQQSE

-335 NTGHEEAA
+335 NTGNKETA

-349 KYNAEKYDSD
+349 KRNAEKYDSD
-359 KRETSKNQAE
+359 KREASKSQEE

-417 DYNAGD
+417 DSNAGD

-538 AETAMREEARREMDK
+538 AETAIREEARREMDK

-572 TKSECES
+572 TKSERES

-623 LHNGNTNAGDVTN
+623 LHNGSTNAGDVTN
-636 VVGGKTYASEAAAA
+636 VVGGKTYASEATAA
-650 ATAAADEMSRRESA
+650 ATAAADEMLRRESA

-678 SNSYSEEDRRSN
+678 SNSYNEYEDRRSN
-690 IYNSDTAARDYDAG
+690 AYNSDTAARDYDAG
-704 REMEKHQ
+704 REMERRQ
-711 REAETNRYND
+711 REAEANRHND
-721 YRNAETDKNDQYN
+721 YRNAEANKNDQYS
-734 GSSKYEPEQRTEDA
+734 GSGKYEPERRTEDA
-748 MREETRREMDRR
+748 MREETRREMDKR

-768 NAETSR
+768 NAETGR

-788 RVDNSYNSNRD
+788 RVDNGYSSNRD
-799 RQVDSSSRTGSV
+799 RQVDSSSRTGSI
-811 HDAGNAGTRN
+811 HDAGTRN
-821 SMQSEQVGN
+821 SMQ
-830 LHNGSTNAGDVTNVI
+830 
-845 GGRTHA
+845 
-851 SDAAADTAATVT
+851 
-863 ATAAVAEMTR
+863 
-873 REAAAKEQRE
+873 
-883 TDRENRNGSNSYSEE
+883 
-898 DRRSNIYNSDTA
+898 
-910 ARDYDAGREME
+910 
-921 KHQRE
+921 
-926 AETNRYND
+926 
-934 YRNAET
+934 
-940 DKNDQYNGSS
+940 
-950 KYEPEQRTE
+950 P
-959 DAMRE
+959 
-964 ETRRE
+964 
-969 MDRRQ
+969 
-974 QEADRYRNAETSRS
+974 
-988 ETDAKRGENG
+988 
-998 TGNRVDNS
+998 
-1006 YNSNR
+1006 
-1011 DRQVDSSS
+1011 
-1019 RTGSVH
+1019 
-1025 DAGNAGT
+1025 
-1032 RNSMQ
+1032 
-1037 SEQVGN
+1037 EQVGN

-1088 AAAKEQRG
+1088 AAAKEQRDP
-1096 VETNQ
+1096 
-1101 YRTSGKYEPER
+1101 YRTSGKYEPEQ
-1112 RTEDAM
+1112 RTEAAM
-1118 REEIRM
+1118 REDDRR
-1124 EMDRRQREADIRRD
+1124 EMDRRQREADTRRD
-1138 DRITSP
+1138 DRVTSP

-1167 IDGTFKTGTVSEA
+1167 IDGTFQTGTVSEA
-1180 GKNASQPEKI
+1180 GKNVSQPEKI

-1216 KSEAT
+1216 KS
-1221 PVQPVVQGKKDIQN
+1221 
-1235 NQASGYR
+1235 
-1242 RDSYAS
+1242 
-1248 AGMNAAVAGTATIV
+1248 AA
-1262 NNTHKAS
+1262 
-1269 AAEKVVTEQK
+1269 
-1279 IPSESRP
+1279 
-1286 QEHRIDN
+1286 
-1293 NYNTQ
+1293 
-1298 PGHQIDGTFKTG
+1298 
-1310 TVSEAGKNAS
+1310 
-1320 QPEKIDSVHGG
+1320 
-1331 SSTAKESLNAIKA
+1331 
-1344 KDYSSGNKS
+1344 
-1353 TITPVQP
+1353 TPVQP

-1379 NIAREPGSSD
+1379 NIAREPGSSA

-1446 AKIIDSENKEHI
+1446 SRIIDSENKEHI

-1507 KAVAGQVAAAAVGG
+1507 KAVAGQVAAAAAVGG

-1565 TQDLASKSNKLI
+1565 TQDLTSKSNKLI

-1752 INEIGEK
+1752 INKIGEK
-1759 LVESGITASFAP
+1759 LVEPGIAASFAP

-1986 YINASNGKIKR
+1986 YIDASNGKIKR

-2012 VEANNL
+2012 VDANNL

-2069 VNAYHKSKNFLN
+2069 VNAYRKSKNFLN

-2143 SAFRASKKALTYGT
+2143 SAFRASQKALTYGA

-2172 KFTVKRRSKRAIRKF
+2172 KFTVKRRGKRAIRKF

-2200 SLKAMVQIIIR
+2200 SLKTMVQIIIR

-2303 MQKGDSSKVGDPDN
+2303 MQKGDSSKIGDPDN

-2806 MGISGTCSDSGET
+2806 MGIPGTCSDSGET

-2848 TPKLTKEQAVGVLV
+2848 TSKLTKEQAVGVLV

>member
-66 LYENAGDFEIQ
+66 LYENAGDFELQ

-98 PERVREDEAGEAEE
+98 PERIREDEAGEAEE
-112 EIEEELEEGV
+112 EIEEELEEGI
-122 PESLSTRD
+122 PEPLSTRD

-179 NKERELAAREAD
+179 NKERELAAREDA

-197 QEFFDKRKAAE
+197 QEFFDKRKAE
-208 ADFDEKA
+208 ETDFDEKA

-235 EYRKDEVKIDKD
+235 EDKKDEAKIDKD
-247 YSTNTNKQVD
+247 YSTNADKQVD

-271 GKRRYQQSE
+271 GKHEYQQSE

-303 YGTETAAETAATAAA
+303 YGTETAAETAATTAA

-335 NTGHEEAA
+335 NTGNKETA

-349 KYNAEKYDSD
+349 KRNAEKYDSD
-359 KRETSKNQAE
+359 KREASKSQEE
-369 SSRLDNNYSSKAES
+369 SSRLDNSYSSKAES
-383 QIDGNSRTGSVNDAG
+383 QIDGNSRTGSVNDAS

-417 DYNAGD
+417 DSNAGD

-538 AETAMREEARREMDK
+538 AEAAIREEARREMDK

-572 TKSECES
+572 TKSERES

-623 LHNGNTNAGDVTN
+623 LHNGNTNVGDVTN

-650 ATAAADEMSRRESA
+650 ATAAADEMSRREPA
-664 AKEQRETDRENRNG
+664 AKEQREADRGNRNG
-678 SNSYSEEDRRSN
+678 SNSYNEYEDRRSN

-704 REMEKHQ
+704 REMEKRQ
-711 REAETNRYND
+711 REAEANRYND

-734 GSSKYEPEQRTEDA
+734 GSSKYEPEHRTEDA

-760 QQEADRYR
+760 QQEADRYH
-768 NAETSR
+768 NAETGR
-774 SETDAKRGENGTGN
+774 SETDAKRDESRTGN

-851 SDAAADTAATVT
+851 F
-863 ATAAVAEMTR
+863 
-873 REAAAKEQRE
+873 
-883 TDRENRNGSNSYSEE
+883 
-898 DRRSNIYNSDTA
+898 
-910 ARDYDAGREME
+910 
-921 KHQRE
+921 
-926 AETNRYND
+926 
-934 YRNAET
+934 
-940 DKNDQYNGSS
+940 
-950 KYEPEQRTE
+950 
-959 DAMRE
+959 
-964 ETRRE
+964 
-969 MDRRQ
+969 
-974 QEADRYRNAETSRS
+974 
-988 ETDAKRGENG
+988 
-998 TGNRVDNS
+998 
-1006 YNSNR
+1006 
-1011 DRQVDSSS
+1011 
-1019 RTGSVH
+1019 
-1025 DAGNAGT
+1025 
-1032 RNSMQ
+1032 
-1037 SEQVGN
+1037 
-1043 LHNGSTNAGD
+1043 
-1053 VTNVIGGRT
+1053 
-1062 HASDAAAAT
+1062 DAAAAT

-1076 ATAAAAEMTRRE
+1076 ATAAAAEMARRE

-1096 VETNQ
+1096 VETDQ

-1138 DRITSP
+1138 DRVTSP
-1144 EKNQERPAE
+1144 EKNQERPA
-1153 HRIDNNYNTQPGRQ
+1153 
-1167 IDGTFKTGTVSEA
+1167 
-1180 GKNASQPEKI
+1180 
-1190 DSVHG
+1190 
-1195 GSSTAKESLN
+1195 
-1205 AIKAKDYSGDN
+1205 
-1216 KSEAT
+1216 
-1221 PVQPVVQGKKDIQN
+1221 
-1235 NQASGYR
+1235 
-1242 RDSYAS
+1242 
-1248 AGMNAAVAGTATIV
+1248 
-1262 NNTHKAS
+1262 
-1269 AAEKVVTEQK
+1269 
-1279 IPSESRP
+1279 
-1286 QEHRIDN
+1286 EHRIDN

-1353 TITPVQP
+1353 TTTPVQP

-1379 NIAREPGSSD
+1379 NIAREPGSSA

-1446 AKIIDSENKEHI
+1446 SRIIDSENKEHI

-1507 KAVAGQVAAAAVGG
+1507 KAVAGQVAAAAAVGG

-1546 EAVVK
+1546 EAVIK

-1565 TQDLASKSNKLI
+1565 TQDLTSKSNKLI

-1752 INEIGEK
+1752 INKIGEK
-1759 LVESGITASFAP
+1759 LVEPGIAASFAP

-1986 YINASNGKIKR
+1986 YIDASNGKIKR

-2055 NFVARQAHKLQRAG
+2055 NFVARQAHKLQREG
-2069 VNAYHKSKNFLN
+2069 VNAYRKSKNFLN

-2143 SAFRASKKALTYGT
+2143 SAFRASQKALTYGA
-2157 RFTMSTGRLVKRKGV
+2157 RFTMSTGRLVKRKGA
-2172 KFTVKRRSKRAIRKF
+2172 KFTVKRRGKRAIRKF
-2187 KMLGNGIKNLSIK
+2187 KMLGNGIKNLSVK
-2200 SLKAMVQIIIR
+2200 SLKTMLQIIIR

-2317 PSNSL
+2317 PKNSL
-2322 YDVTQGTWWNTE
+2322 YDVTHGTWWNTE
-2334 GKNSIDIN
+2334 GENSIDIN

-2354 KLEADGALES
+2354 KLEADGVLES

-2436 GHHMPDGA
+2436 GHHMPEGA
-2444 HTRDFAEFMGKDGE
+2444 HTRDFAEFMGKDGM

-2465 GYLPVQATNLGSVL
+2465 HYLPVQATNLGSVL

-2806 MGISGTCSDSGET
+2806 MGIPGTCSDSGET

>member
-39 DNIDLPEDERHI
+39 DNVDLPEDERHI

-66 LYENAGDFEIQ
+66 LYENAGDFELQ

-92 DRENDE
+92 DRENDG

-112 EIEEELEEGV
+112 EIEEELEEGI
-122 PESLSTRD
+122 PEPLSTRD

-158 AKLDAEREESIRRA
+158 AKLDAEREESIRRV

-179 NKERELAAREAD
+179 NKERELSAREDA

-197 QEFFDKRKAAE
+197 QEFFDKRKAE
-208 ADFDEKA
+208 ETDFDEKA

-228 TDRSKSF
+228 TNRSKSF
-235 EYRKDEVKIDKD
+235 EDRKDEAKIDKD
-247 YSTNTNKQVD
+247 YSTNADKQVD

-271 GKRRYQQSE
+271 GKHEYQQSE

-335 NTGHEEAA
+335 NTGNKETA

-349 KYNAEKYDSD
+349 KRNAEKYDSD
-359 KRETSKNQAE
+359 KREASKSQEE

-417 DYNAGD
+417 DSNAGD

-538 AETAMREEARREMDK
+538 AETAIREEARREMDK

-572 TKSECES
+572 TKSERES

-623 LHNGNTNAGDVTN
+623 LHNGSTNAGDVTN
-636 VVGGKTYASEAAAA
+636 VVGGKTYASEATAA
-650 ATAAADEMSRRESA
+650 ATAAADEMLRRESA

-678 SNSYSEEDRRSN
+678 SNSYNEYEDRRSN
-690 IYNSDTAARDYDAG
+690 AYNSDTAARDYDAG
-704 REMEKHQ
+704 REMERRQ
-711 REAETNRYND
+711 REAEANRHND
-721 YRNAETDKNDQYN
+721 YRNAEANKNDQYS
-734 GSSKYEPEQRTEDA
+734 GSGKYEPERRTEDA
-748 MREETRREMDRR
+748 MREETRREMDKR
-760 QQEADRYR
+760 QQEANRYR
-768 NAETSR
+768 NAETGR

-788 RVDNSYNSNRD
+788 RVDNSYSSNRD
-799 RQVDSSSRTGSV
+799 RQVDSSSRTGSI
-811 HDAGNAGTRN
+811 HDAGTRN
-821 SMQSEQVGN
+821 SMQ
-830 LHNGSTNAGDVTNVI
+830 
-845 GGRTHA
+845 
-851 SDAAADTAATVT
+851 
-863 ATAAVAEMTR
+863 
-873 REAAAKEQRE
+873 
-883 TDRENRNGSNSYSEE
+883 
-898 DRRSNIYNSDTA
+898 
-910 ARDYDAGREME
+910 
-921 KHQRE
+921 
-926 AETNRYND
+926 
-934 YRNAET
+934 
-940 DKNDQYNGSS
+940 
-950 KYEPEQRTE
+950 P
-959 DAMRE
+959 
-964 ETRRE
+964 
-969 MDRRQ
+969 
-974 QEADRYRNAETSRS
+974 
-988 ETDAKRGENG
+988 
-998 TGNRVDNS
+998 
-1006 YNSNR
+1006 
-1011 DRQVDSSS
+1011 
-1019 RTGSVH
+1019 
-1025 DAGNAGT
+1025 
-1032 RNSMQ
+1032 
-1037 SEQVGN
+1037 EQVGN

-1088 AAAKEQRG
+1088 AAAKEQRRA
-1096 VETNQ
+1096 ETDP
-1101 YRTSGKYEPER
+1101 YRTSGKYEPEQ
-1112 RTEDAM
+1112 RTEAAM
-1118 REEIRM
+1118 REDDRR
-1124 EMDRRQREADIRRD
+1124 EMDRRQREADTRRD
-1138 DRITSP
+1138 DRVTSP

-1167 IDGTFKTGTVSEA
+1167 IDGTFQTGTVSEA
-1180 GKNASQPEKI
+1180 GKNVSQPEKI

-1216 KSEAT
+1216 KS
-1221 PVQPVVQGKKDIQN
+1221 
-1235 NQASGYR
+1235 
-1242 RDSYAS
+1242 
-1248 AGMNAAVAGTATIV
+1248 AA
-1262 NNTHKAS
+1262 
-1269 AAEKVVTEQK
+1269 
-1279 IPSESRP
+1279 
-1286 QEHRIDN
+1286 
-1293 NYNTQ
+1293 
-1298 PGHQIDGTFKTG
+1298 
-1310 TVSEAGKNAS
+1310 
-1320 QPEKIDSVHGG
+1320 
-1331 SSTAKESLNAIKA
+1331 
-1344 KDYSSGNKS
+1344 
-1353 TITPVQP
+1353 TPVQP

-1379 NIAREPGSSD
+1379 NIAREPGSSA

-1446 AKIIDSENKEHI
+1446 SRIIDSENKEHI

-1507 KAVAGQVAAAAVGG
+1507 KAVAGQVAAAAAVGG

-1565 TQDLASKSNKLI
+1565 TQDLTSKSNKLI

-1664 VGLKIDG
+1664 VGLKIYG

-1752 INEIGEK
+1752 INKIGEK
-1759 LVESGITASFAP
+1759 LVEPGIAASFAP

-1986 YINASNGKIKR
+1986 YIDASNGKIKR

-2012 VEANNL
+2012 VDANNL

-2069 VNAYHKSKNFLN
+2069 VNAYRKSKNFLN

-2143 SAFRASKKALTYGT
+2143 SAFRASQKALTYGA

-2172 KFTVKRRSKRAIRKF
+2172 KFTVKRRGKRAIRKF

-2200 SLKAMVQIIIR
+2200 SLKTMVQIIIR

-2279 RNALSGGGGGGTAAS
+2279 RSALSGGSSGGETSAS
-2294 GTDPDGGPQ
+2294 GEENGTPQ
-2303 MQKGDSSKVGDPDN
+2303 LQKGDSSKVEG
-2317 PSNSL
+2317 L
-2322 YDVTQGTWWNTE
+2322 YNVKTTTWWNNE
-2334 GKNSIDIN
+2334 GNIDTVPAAVTGN
-2342 WSAGSDCDTLKK
+2342 PNADWTGDCKRIRD
-2354 KLEADGALES
+2354 KLRDANNLYS
-2364 RNGYAVAKYG
+2364 SNGYAVTKIG
-2374 DKTVFL
+2374 DKTVYL
-2380 AAFGT
+2380 VAMGT
-2385 FWGKVGDVL
+2385 YWGKDGDVL
-2394 KVEFNQPISLGGEP
+2394 KVTFNNDIVLGDEP
-2408 ASKEIYMMMFDTK
+2408 ATNEIYVLKFDTK
-2421 AHKDTNYPAEPEGVY
+2421 AWEHTGYLQGEQEGIY
-2436 GHHMPDGA
+2436 GHHLGDG
-2444 HTRDFAEFMGKDGE
+2444 RDFLEFLAKDAGSGKRDGI
-2458 PENMNGK
+2458 PSGTI
-2465 GYLPVQATNLGSVL
+2465 PQSAVNLGNIL
-2479 DGTCDLAT
+2479 DDTCDLGT
-2487 IGGGLS
+2487 VGGGLS
-2493 TSVSAD
+2493 TNVNKD

-2544 DKTTAKG
+2544 DKSSAKG

-2557 NNNQELISMV
+2557 NNNQELISMI

-2572 FDINDVTSVKK
+2572 FDINDTTSVKK

-2673 DKNGKAIDETNT
+2673 NKNGKAIDETNT

-2773 PNYSSDKIKDI
+2773 PNYSSNDMKKP

-2792 LKYGTQRIKKPEFK
+2792 LKNGIQKIKKPEFK
-2806 MGISGTCSDSGET
+2806 MGIPGTCSDSGET

-2834 EVCRHVYKFLTKDM
+2834 EVCQYVYKFLTKEM
-2848 TPKLTKEQAVGVLV
+2848 TPKLTREQAIGVLV
-2862 NIMHESDFN
+2862 NIKHECEFN
-2871 YTATE
+2871 YTDIE
-2876 HSDGSGGYGLVQWT
+2876 NPDGSGGYGLAQWT
-2890 GGRRTNLVTW
+2890 AERRTNLVTW
-2900 CNNNGVKYN
+2900 CNNHGLKYN
-2909 TLEGQCKFLEYEFSS
+2909 TLEGQCKYLEYEFSS

>member
-39 DNIDLPEDERHI
+39 DNVDLPEDERHI

-66 LYENAGDFEIQ
+66 LYENAGDFELQ

-112 EIEEELEEGV
+112 EIEEELEEGI
-122 PESLSTRD
+122 PEPLSTRD

-197 QEFFDKRKAAE
+197 QEFFDKRKAE
-208 ADFDEKA
+208 ETDFDKKA

-235 EYRKDEVKIDKD
+235 EDRKDEAKIDKD
-247 YSTNTNKQVD
+247 YSTNADKQVD
-257 SSFRSDAVD
+257 SSFRSDVVD

-303 YGTETAAETAATAAA
+303 YGTETVAETAATAAA

-359 KRETSKNQAE
+359 KRETSKNQEE
-369 SSRLDNNYSSKAES
+369 SSRLDNSYSSKAES
-383 QIDGNSRTGSVNDAG
+383 QIDGNSKTGSVNDAG

-417 DYNAGD
+417 DSNAGD

-443 REVDEAVRRDT
+443 REVNEAVRRDT
-454 AAREQKEAEGDRRS
+454 AAREQKEAEGDRRN
-468 RREQEERRE
+468 RREQEEKRE
-477 RQERAERRTDSYGS
+477 RKERAERRTDSYGS

-572 TKSECES
+572 AKSERES

-598 SRTGSVNDAG
+598 SRTGSVKDAG

-650 ATAAADEMSRRESA
+650 ATAAADEMSRREPA
-664 AKEQRETDRENRNG
+664 AKEQREADRGNRNG
-678 SNSYSEEDRRSN
+678 SNSYNEYEDRRSN
-690 IYNSDTAARDYDAG
+690 IYNSDTAARDYDVG
-704 REMEKHQ
+704 REMEKRQ
-711 REAETNRYND
+711 REAEANRYND
-721 YRNAETDKNDQYN
+721 YRNAKTDKNDQYN
-734 GSSKYEPEQRTEDA
+734 GSSKYEPEHRTEDA

-768 NAETSR
+768 NSETGR

-799 RQVDSSSRTGSV
+799 S
-811 HDAGNAGTRN
+811 
-821 SMQSEQVGN
+821 
-830 LHNGSTNAGDVTNVI
+830 
-845 GGRTHA
+845 
-851 SDAAADTAATVT
+851 
-863 ATAAVAEMTR
+863 
-873 REAAAKEQRE
+873 
-883 TDRENRNGSNSYSEE
+883 
-898 DRRSNIYNSDTA
+898 
-910 ARDYDAGREME
+910 
-921 KHQRE
+921 
-926 AETNRYND
+926 
-934 YRNAET
+934 
-940 DKNDQYNGSS
+940 
-950 KYEPEQRTE
+950 
-959 DAMRE
+959 
-964 ETRRE
+964 
-969 MDRRQ
+969 
-974 QEADRYRNAETSRS
+974 
-988 ETDAKRGENG
+988 
-998 TGNRVDNS
+998 
-1006 YNSNR
+1006 
-1011 DRQVDSSS
+1011 QVDSSS

-1167 IDGTFKTGTVSEA
+1167 IDGTFKTETVSEA
-1180 GKNASQPEKI
+1180 GKNVSQPEKI

-1216 KSEAT
+1216 KSAAT
-1221 PVQPVVQGKKDIQN
+1221 PVQPVGQSKD
-1235 NQASGYR
+1235 ASG
-1242 RDSYAS
+1242 SKQFGSNVTGNNIHEAQ
-1248 AGMNAAVAGTATIV
+1248 AATT
-1262 NNTHKAS
+1262 
-1269 AAEKVVTEQK
+1269 
-1279 IPSESRP
+1279 
-1286 QEHRIDN
+1286 
-1293 NYNTQ
+1293 
-1298 PGHQIDGTFKTG
+1298 
-1310 TVSEAGKNAS
+1310 
-1320 QPEKIDSVHGG
+1320 
-1331 SSTAKESLNAIKA
+1331 
-1344 KDYSSGNKS
+1344 KS
-1353 TITPVQP
+1353 
-1360 IFKNKDSVELKKNG
+1360 
-1374 ESKID
+1374 
-1379 NIAREPGSSD
+1379 
-1389 STQNIGLDSHSKKHV
+1389 V

-1409 YEMAG
+1409 YETAG
-1414 QKTSENF
+1414 QKAAENF
-1421 GKPDL
+1421 GSKNPS
-1426 NQSALEKNIKD
+1426 QAFVEKSIAEKE
-1437 SKKQLAKEG
+1437 KQAAKESS
-1446 AKIIDSENKEHI
+1446 KIVGSENKEHI
-1458 YTAKDGNKN
+1458 YTAKDGDKN
-1467 NHVQINKAGAQVV
+1467 NHVQINKTGTQVV

-1485 KEISGPAD
+1485 KDVSGPAD

-1507 KAVAGQVAAAAVGG
+1507 KAVAGQVAAAAAVGG
-1521 VTNKNKSIAASA
+1521 ATNKNKSIAASA

-1546 EAVVK
+1546 EAVAK
-1551 QKNKSQLWN
+1551 QKNKSQMWN

-1565 TQDLASKSNKLI
+1565 TQDLTSKSNKLI

-1771 AIVNKTISA
+1771 AIVNKTISV

-1876 RHLSDIE
+1876 RHLSDID

-1956 VAGLPTNVKMLQTM
+1956 VSGLPTNVKMLQTM

-2172 KFTVKRRSKRAIRKF
+2172 KFTVKRRGKRAIRKF

-2303 MQKGDSSKVGDPDN
+2303 MQKGDSSKIGDPDN

-2354 KLEADGALES
+2354 KLEADGVLES

-2380 AAFGT
+2380 VAFGT

-2421 AHKDTNYPAEPEGVY
+2421 AHIHTNYPAEPEGVY